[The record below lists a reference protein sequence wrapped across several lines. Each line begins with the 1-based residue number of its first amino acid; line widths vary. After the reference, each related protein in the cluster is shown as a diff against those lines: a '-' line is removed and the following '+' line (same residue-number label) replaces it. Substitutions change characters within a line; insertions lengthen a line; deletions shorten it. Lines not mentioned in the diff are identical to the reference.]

1 MQFPAQILVPAGQ
14 ETPHIDPSQVAVPPP
29 VGVGQALHDVP
40 QLLVLVFERQL
51 EPHAWKPVLQVN
63 PHDAPSQVAAP
74 LVGTEHAVHD
84 VVPQLAVLAFDTHAP
99 LQA

>member
-14 ETPHIDPSQVAVPPP
+14 ETPHID
-29 VGVGQALHDVP
+29 
-40 QLLVLVFERQL
+40 
-51 EPHAWKPVLQVN
+51 
-63 PHDAPSQVAAP
+63 PSQVAAP